1 MRPGPGHRYCGMARN
16 RTLACVFA
24 HPDDDA
30 YGAAG
35 SVALHA
41 DDPDFRFV
49 LVHATAGELGDIR
62 EGFPATRDTLGAV
75 RRGEDE
81 AAWRALGRVPDRHE
95 WLGLPDGGV
104 ADVPFDDVVAAV
116 ARILEEEEPAVV
128 VTFGPDGIFGHPDHI
143 AIGAATDA
151 AFEQLRTRPGRGF
164 RRLAHGAVPQS
175 VFERWNR
182 QRAELGLFTFDP
194 ELTYHMRGV
203 PDEQIA
209 ITVDC
214 TTVTHRIVDGLRE
227 HRSQL
232 HVMSD
237 DPTDTEQWQR
247 RVRREWYAVAWPE
260 RSPEEPMLSDLFEGL
275 D

>member
-1 MRPGPGHRYCGMARN
+1 MART

-49 LVHATAGELGDIR
+49 LVHATTGELGDIR
-62 EGFPATRDTLGAV
+62 AGFPATRETLGEI

-104 ADVPFDDVVAAV
+104 ADVPFPDVVAAV
-116 ARILEEEEPAVV
+116 ARILEEEEPTVV
-128 VTFGPDGIFGHPDHI
+128 VTFGPDGISGHPDHI
-143 AIGAATDA
+143 SIGAATDA
-151 AFEQLRTRPGRGF
+151 AFEQLRTRRGGGF

-214 TTVTHRIVDGLRE
+214 AAVTHRIVAGLRE

-247 RVRREWYAVAWPE
+247 RGRREWYAVAWPE
-260 RSPEEPMLSDLFEGL
+260 REPGAPMLTDLFEGL

>member
-1 MRPGPGHRYCGMARN
+1 MAVQPN

-41 DDPDFRFV
+41 DDPGFRFV
-49 LVHATAGELGDIR
+49 LIHATSGEQGDIR
-62 EGFPATRDTLGAV
+62 EGFPATRETLGAI
-75 RRGEDE
+75 RQGEDE

-104 ADVPFDDVVAAV
+104 ADVPREDVVGALV
-116 ARILEEEEPAVV
+116 RILREEDPAVV

-143 AIGAATDA
+143 AIGAATDE
-151 AFEQLRTRPGRGF
+151 AFARLRTESSTGF

-182 QRAELGLFTFDP
+182 QRHELGLFTFDP
-194 ELTYHMRGV
+194 TQTYHMRGV
-203 PDEQIA
+203 PDEQIR

-214 TTVTHRIVDGLRE
+214 SAVTSRIVAGLRE

-237 DPTDTEQWQR
+237 DPDDTEQWQR
-247 RVRREWYAVAWPE
+247 RVRREWYVIAAPE
-260 RSPEEPMLSDLFEGL
+260 HEQRGAMLRDLFEGV
-275 D
+275 DP